1 MNHSQNILRTENE
14 TNILESL
21 LISQLHLG
29 FVIPMF
35 MVQSPLHHE
44 NDVLNS
50 TNQSHLNEELT
61 RSQLT
66 ALYSMTTGRVH
77 WTQTSWTSMFLF
89 LNPNDRN
96 ICIRFDSFDFV
107 LSRRSSDTTNQ
118 SRKKKKY
125 PHCPTKESHSR
136 RVNFRKSWRLGVKN
150 FRQKS

>member
-14 TNILESL
+14 TNILEFL
-21 LISQLHLG
+21 LISHLHLG

-77 WTQTSWTSMFLF
+77 
-89 LNPNDRN
+89 
-96 ICIRFDSFDFV
+96 
-107 LSRRSSDTTNQ
+107 
-118 SRKKKKY
+118 
-125 PHCPTKESHSR
+125 
-136 RVNFRKSWRLGVKN
+136 
-150 FRQKS
+150 